1 MNESPKKRVTTR
13 KTITVETVGEAYL
26 DLLAARGIEFIFGN
40 GGTDFAP
47 IVEGLAAIAAKG
59 SEPRV
64 KLVSVP
70 HENVAVSMAHGYYLQ
85 TGRPQAVMFHVN
97 VGTANGINAL
107 TNAARDR
114 IPILFTAGRSP
125 WTEGGQRGS
134 RDTGIHW
141 AQEMFDQGGMV
152 RELCKWDY
160 ELRTGANLEDVVDRA
175 LEIATSEPC
184 GPVYLSLP
192 REVLSAPLDTF
203 TFDTAPRRA
212 FGTVAGPNPAAIEAA
227 ADLIARAERPLIFAR
242 EVARVAENSK
252 ALADFAERFGLPV
265 IEYRP
270 VGNSLPSDHPLYLD
284 AVPIP
289 HVREADLILNIDT
302 DVPWIPDPHGG
313 PPDDCRLIQ
322 MGVDPLFQRLPMRSF
337 KSDVVV
343 TGPARVSLP
352 LLAKALEGRVATPT
366 ITARR
371 EKVAEFRA
379 GIADEVAAALPKLA
393 TQAPIHPAWV
403 SHCLAEAKDAD
414 TIVCNE
420 YPIIPRF
427 VPFRRPRTYFG
438 IPSAGGLG
446 WALGA
451 AIGVKLAAPE
461 RTVVA
466 TIGDGTYMFGN
477 PTAAHQILRTLDLPM
492 LFVVFNNAMWEEVER
507 AALSIFPDGHA
518 ARSNQ
523 VPVAQLGPHAD
534 LQHVMAA
541 YGGFGERVD
550 TPEDL
555 PGAFERA
562 MHAVKVDKRQ
572 ALLNV
577 IVGRRDAGDA
587 KR

>member
-1 MNESPKKRVTTR
+1 MTSR
-13 KTITVETVGEAYL
+13 KTIQVETVGEAYL
-26 DLLAARGIEFIFGN
+26 NLLAARGIEYIFGN

-64 KLVSVP
+64 KLISVP

-85 TGRPQAVMFHVN
+85 TGRPAAVMFHVN

-192 REVLSAPLDTF
+192 REVLSAALDSF
-203 TFDTAPRRA
+203 TFEAEPRRA
-212 FGTVAGPNPAAIEAA
+212 YRTVAGPTPTAIAEAA
-227 ADLIARAERPLIFAR
+227 NLIAEAERPLIFAR
-242 EVARVAENSK
+242 EVARVAENGA
-252 ALADFAERFGLPV
+252 ALADFATRTAIPV

-270 VGNSLPSDHPLYLD
+270 VGNSLASDHPMYLD

-289 HVREADLILNIDT
+289 HVKDADLILNIDT

-313 PPDDCRLIQ
+313 PPDGCKIVQ

-343 TGPARVSLP
+343 TGSAHVSLP
-352 LLAKALEGRVATPT
+352 QLAEALDGRIAPETLD
-366 ITARR
+366 AR
-371 EKVAEFRA
+371 KVRIAEFRRGVA
-379 GIADEVAAALPKLA
+379 GEVEDALPKLA
-393 TQAPIHPAWV
+393 TQTPIHPAWV
-403 SHCLAEAKDAD
+403 SHCLAEAKDDD

-420 YPIIPRF
+420 YPIIPRS
-427 VPFRRPRTYFG
+427 VPFPKPRTYFG

-451 AIGVKLAAPE
+451 AIGVKLAAPD

-477 PTAAHQILRTLDLPM
+477 PTAAHQILRMLDLPV

-523 VPVAQLGPHAD
+523 VPVAPLGPHAD

-541 YGGFGERVD
+541 YGGYSERVD
-550 TPEDL
+550 APEDM

-562 MHAVKVDKRQ
+562 MHAVRVEKRQ